1 MLVTVQDDNIRWA
14 QLKANNTPVLFR
26 PIMVPF
32 SKWSVNTVN
41 SNGNGLVDCFSS
53 L

>member
-1 MLVTVQDDNIRWA
+1 MLVTVQDDNIRRA
-14 QLKANNTPVLFR
+14 QLKANNTAVLFR

-32 SKWSVNTVN
+32 NKQSVNAMN
-41 SNGNGLVDCFSS
+41 GDGNGLVNGFGS